1 MIQVHGALFMRAHCL
16 LRPLKNGFTA
26 CETCFTDYAKLT
38 YYQWKKLEKGST
50 RNKTAFAEASKEV
63 TYEESCLRDSYSH
76 NGHLSHKPI
85 VQ

>member
-1 MIQVHGALFMRAHCL
+1 MIQVHRALFIETFEKW
-16 LRPLKNGFTA
+16 LRRSRTIFTG
-26 CETCFTDYAKLT
+26 YAKPF

-50 RNKTAFAEASKEV
+50 RNEKTFAEASKEV